1 MTEASIVSPEINDPV
16 NVADEA
22 QTATELTAA
31 TSPAV

>member
-22 QTATELTAA
+22 QAA
-31 TSPAV
+31 TAFKPRS